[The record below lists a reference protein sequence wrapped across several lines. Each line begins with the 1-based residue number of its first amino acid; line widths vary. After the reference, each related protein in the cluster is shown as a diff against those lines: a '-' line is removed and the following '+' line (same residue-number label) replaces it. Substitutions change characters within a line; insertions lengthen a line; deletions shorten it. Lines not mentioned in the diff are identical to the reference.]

1 MSIIFLLLP
10 LLPLDVVTRE
20 DDEAVEAA
28 VGLEVVAVQDCMAED
43 TSFRVETSSSSL
55 VRFSLFFVVVVVA
68 EVVLGDDSVKKMK

>member
-28 VGLEVVAVQDCMAED
+28 VGLEVAAVQDCMAED
-43 TSFRVETSSSSL
+43 TSFRVETSSSSSSW
-55 VRFSLFFVVVVVA
+55 VRFSLFFVVVVVMA
-68 EVVLGDDSVKKMK
+68 EVVLGDDS